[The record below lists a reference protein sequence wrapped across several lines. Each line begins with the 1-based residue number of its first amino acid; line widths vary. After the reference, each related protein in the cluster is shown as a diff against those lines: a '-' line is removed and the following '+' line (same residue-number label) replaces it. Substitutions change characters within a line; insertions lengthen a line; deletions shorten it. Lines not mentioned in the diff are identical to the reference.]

1 MRCEMLLPFP
11 PTVNSI
17 WRKSRSGMYRHV
29 KYLTWL
35 EEAHRAVEGTL
46 PADVTFDPVHVELR
60 LYGRS
65 RAKWDIDNRAKVI
78 LDFLQGRFLFDD
90 AQVDKLTIRRGP
102 LRKGLGGAW
111 VILET
116 MEQGALVCPA
126 WPTA

>member
-11 PTVNSI
+11 PSANRLRRYAKHGSYPNPKVLA
-17 WRKSRSGMYRHV
+17 WV
-29 KYLTWL
+29 

-90 AQVDKLTIRRGP
+90 AQVHKLTIRRGP

>member
-46 PADVTFDPVHVELR
+46 PMDVTFDPVHVELR

-111 VILET
+111 VIVET

>member
-46 PADVTFDPVHVELR
+46 PAEVTHDPVHVELR

-65 RAKWDIDNRAKVI
+65 RARWDIDNRAKVV

-90 AQVDKLTIRRGP
+90 VQVDKLTIRRGAI
-102 LRKGLGGAW
+102 RKGLGGAW
-111 VILET
+111 VIVEN

-126 WPTA
+126 WPAS